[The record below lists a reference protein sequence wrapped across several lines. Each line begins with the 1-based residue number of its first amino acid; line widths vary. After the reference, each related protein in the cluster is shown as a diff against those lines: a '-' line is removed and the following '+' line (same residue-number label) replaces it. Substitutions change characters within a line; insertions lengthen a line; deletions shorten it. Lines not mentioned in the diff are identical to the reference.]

1 MEAATVARSPAAAA
15 AAPAAPP
22 APKKRP
28 RGRPEPGKKTS
39 TRRRTTTAR
48 PKTASRTKAAAA
60 APARR
65 APAPSRRAP
74 ARRAPARKAPARRQA
89 PSLRPA
95 GQLIPIA
102 FGTAARV
109 RHLPDSPLMVRLTS
123 GRAWI
128 AVLGVLLVGIVGLN
142 VLTLSIA
149 AKAGQVDENRIAL
162 EKENG
167 ILGARDATLS
177 GAATVRHAANQ
188 QGLAMADPDQVTP
201 LQAAPDDAVVAAERL
216 AGASGY

>member
-1 MEAATVARSPAAAA
+1 MEAATVARSPAAAP

-28 RGRPEPGKKTS
+28 RGRPAPGKKTS
-39 TRRRTTTAR
+39 TRRRRTTAR

-60 APARR
+60 APA
-65 APAPSRRAP
+65 PRAP

-102 FGTAARV
+102 VGTAARV

-177 GAATVRHAANQ
+177 GAATVRHAANE

-201 LQAAPDDAVVAAERL
+201 LQAGPDDAVVAAERL

>member
-1 MEAATVARSPAAAA
+1 MEAATVARSPAPAP

-28 RGRPEPGKKTS
+28 RGRPAPGKKTS

-65 APAPSRRAP
+65 APARRP
-74 ARRAPARKAPARRQA
+74 A

-102 FGTAARV
+102 VGTAARV

-177 GAATVRHAANQ
+177 GAATVRHAANE